1 MEVTR
6 GCAGPR
12 RGCLRSNGR
21 VDTARAI
28 GTHHQGH
35 QLTLQPAGRRGETR
49 RRRVSVEEI
58 DGEMWRKM
66 LAELRVEHAR
76 ATSETH
82 LLATEALSDTP
93 PTPDPPF
100 PDPWGPAIAA
110 VEFVLILSL
119 NCREPGDGNT

>member
-1 MEVTR
+1 M
-6 GCAGPR
+6 
-12 RGCLRSNGR
+12 
-21 VDTARAI
+21 
-28 GTHHQGH
+28 
-35 QLTLQPAGRRGETR
+35 
-49 RRRVSVEEI
+49 
-58 DGEMWRKM
+58 GEMWRKM

-76 ATSETH
+76 AKSETH

>member
-1 MEVTR
+1 
-6 GCAGPR
+6 
-12 RGCLRSNGR
+12 
-21 VDTARAI
+21 
-28 GTHHQGH
+28 
-35 QLTLQPAGRRGETR
+35 
-49 RRRVSVEEI
+49 
-58 DGEMWRKM
+58 M

-119 NCREPGDGNT
+119 NCREPGDGNTKKIPKRKPPPSRDARRDFTPTNAK